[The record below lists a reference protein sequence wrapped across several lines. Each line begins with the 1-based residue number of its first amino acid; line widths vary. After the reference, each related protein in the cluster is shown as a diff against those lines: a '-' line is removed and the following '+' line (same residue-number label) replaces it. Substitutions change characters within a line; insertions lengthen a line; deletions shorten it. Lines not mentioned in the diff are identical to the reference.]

1 MRKTDQL
8 DIFSSTREGR
18 AAAAP
23 RTGLLDA
30 VINRT
35 LDRPLMVSVG
45 MGVDAIA
52 ATIAL
57 VRLGARIDLAIFA
70 DTGGE
75 RPETY
80 AYIEVFERWLVANA
94 GIPLTKV
101 RLVPV
106 KSDYDTLEE
115 QLLKNGTIPP
125 AALGPKTCSIRWKQ
139 EPIHNWVGGCKANG
153 RREFQPGWQPALDCW
168 ARGERVV
175 KVIGFDAGA
184 KDRRRTAMEGDE
196 HYENFYVLRE
206 LGMDR
211 LDCAKEILAAGLPLP
226 IKSACFFC
234 PFNKP
239 KELLWL
245 HHNHPDLFR
254 RALVIESNGMPK
266 VTTAEGMW
274 RHTRVGDGR
283 PGNWNEWALKEGLI
297 AFEEGA
303 PDGFVLVP
311 QQEPPLHYPDDEIG
325 HLLAEAGFTAIPQA
339 A

>member
-1 MRKTDQL
+1 MRKNDQL
-8 DIFSSTREGR
+8 DIFSSTQEGR
-18 AAAAP
+18 AAVAA
-23 RTGLLDA
+23 RSGLLDA
-30 VINRT
+30 ALNRT

-57 VRLGARIDLAIFA
+57 VRLGARIDLAVFA

-80 AYIEVFERWLVANA
+80 AYIEIFDRWLRENA
-94 GIPLTKV
+94 GIPLTMV

-106 KSDYDTLEE
+106 RSPYDTLEG
-115 QLLKNGTIPP
+115 QLLHNGTIPP

-139 EPIHNWVGGCKANG
+139 EPIHHWVGGCRASG
-153 RREFQPGWQPALDCW
+153 RREAQPGWQPALDCW

-211 LDCAKEILAAGLPLP
+211 LDCAKEILGAGLPLP

-245 HHNHPDLFR
+245 HHHHPDLFL
-254 RALVIESNGMPK
+254 RALTIESNGMPK

-283 PGNWNEWALKEGLI
+283 PGNWNEWALKEGLVM
-297 AFEEGA
+297 AD
-303 PDGFVLVP
+303 PDAAGGLRLIP
-311 QQEPPLHYPDDEIG
+311 QSDPPLHYPDDEIG
-325 HLLAEAGFTAIPQA
+325 HLMEKSGITSLAA
-339 A
+339 

>member
-1 MRKTDQL
+1 MRKKDQL

-18 AAAAP
+18 AAAAA
-23 RTGLLDA
+23 RSGLLEQVRA
-30 VINRT
+30 GT

-45 MGVDAIA
+45 LGVDAVA

-57 VRLGARIDLAIFA
+57 VRMGARVDLAVFA

-80 AYIEVFERWLVANA
+80 AYAEVFDRWLRANA
-94 GIPLTKV
+94 GIPLTMV
-101 RLVPV
+101 RLTPV
-106 KSDYDTLEE
+106 KAGYRTLEG
-115 QLLKNGTIPP
+115 QLLENGTIPP

-139 EPIHNWVGGCKANG
+139 EPIHQWIAGCKANG
-153 RREFQPGWQPALDCW
+153 ARTARPGWTPALECW

-175 KVIGFDAGA
+175 KVIGFDAGS
-184 KDRRRTAMEGDE
+184 KDRRRTAMEGDDL
-196 HYENFYVLRE
+196 YENFYVLRE

-211 LDCAKEILAAGLPLP
+211 LDCANEILSAGLPLP

-239 KELLWL
+239 EELRWL
-245 HHNHPDLFR
+245 HHHHPGMFR

-266 VTTAEGMW
+266 IRKAEGMW
-274 RHTRVGDGR
+274 RKTRIGDGR
-283 PGNWNEWALKEGLI
+283 PGNWNEWALEEGLVVPD
-297 AFEEGA
+297 ASDPEG
-303 PDGFVLVP
+303 FRLVP
-311 QQEPPLHYPDDEIG
+311 QRDPPLDYPDDEIG
-325 HLLAEAGFTAIPQA
+325 HLLAGGRDRRLA

>member
-1 MRKTDQL
+1 MKKNDQL
-8 DIFSSTREGR
+8 DIFASSQEGR

-30 VINRT
+30 AMTGT
-35 LDRPLMVSVG
+35 LDRPLMVSIG

-57 VRLGARIDLAIFA
+57 VRLGVPIQLAIFA

-80 AYIEVFERWLVANA
+80 AYIEIFDQWLRRNA
-94 GIPLTKV
+94 GIGLTIV

-106 KSDYDTLEE
+106 KSDYDTLEQ

-139 EPIHNWVGGCKANG
+139 EPIHNWVAGCKANG
-153 RREFQPGWQPALDCW
+153 RREFQAGWQPALDCW
-168 ARGERVV
+168 ARGKRVV

-196 HYENFYVLRE
+196 HYQNFYVLRE

-266 VTTAEGMW
+266 VNKAEGMW

-283 PGNWNEWALKEGLI
+283 PGNWNEWALKEGLVRLV
-297 AFEEGA
+297 EEA

-311 QQEPPLHYPDDEIG
+311 QEHPPLHYPDDEIG
-325 HLLAEAGFTAIPQA
+325 HLLASQSERSLA

>member
-1 MRKTDQL
+1 
-8 DIFSSTREGR
+8 
-18 AAAAP
+18 
-23 RTGLLDA
+23 
-30 VINRT
+30 
-35 LDRPLMVSVG
+35 MVSVG

-57 VRLGARIDLAIFA
+57 VRMGARIDLAIFA

-80 AYIEVFERWLVANA
+80 AYVEVFERWLRANA
-94 GIPLTKV
+94 GIGLTRV
-101 RLVPV
+101 RLTPV
-106 KSDYDTLEE
+106 RAEYDTLEG
-115 QLLKNGTIPP
+115 QLLRNGTIPP

-139 EPIHNWVGGCKANG
+139 EPIHDWVAGCRASG
-153 RREFQPGWQPALDCW
+153 RRGFQPGWKPALDCW
-168 ARGERVV
+168 AAGKRVV

-211 LDCAKEILAAGLPLP
+211 LDCANEILASGLPLP

-239 KELLWL
+239 RELLWL
-245 HHNHPDLFR
+245 HHVHPDLFR

-266 VTTAEGMW
+266 VTKAEGMW

-283 PGNWNEWALKEGLI
+283 PGNWNEWALKEGLVVPD
-297 AFEEGA
+297 ADD
-303 PDGFVLVP
+303 PDGFVLVH
-311 QQEPPLHYPDDEIG
+311 QADPPTHYPDDEIG
-325 HLLAEAGFTAIPQA
+325 HLLAAQGGRPQA